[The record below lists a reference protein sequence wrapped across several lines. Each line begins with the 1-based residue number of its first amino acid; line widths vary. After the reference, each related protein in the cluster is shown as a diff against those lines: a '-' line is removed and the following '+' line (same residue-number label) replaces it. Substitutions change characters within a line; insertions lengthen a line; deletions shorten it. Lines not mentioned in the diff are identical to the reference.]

1 MLWLALVFPEWP
13 LQARFRTRDGT
24 QPLAVSQGQRVIAL
38 DAVALA
44 QGVRVGQR
52 LADALALA
60 PDLVIRSR
68 EPAAETAALHDA
80 AGCALH
86 FTPHVSLDDDALL
99 LELSGSLKLFGGLDT
114 LLRTLQRTLAAAG
127 FESVAA
133 CAPTPRAARWLALG
147 TPGQR
152 IRNVAALPGALAPL
166 PLVATGAG
174 DAALLPL
181 RDAGVRTLGELMALP
196 RSALALRDA
205 GPLLTLIDQALGRR
219 PDLRVDHSAQP
230 RLDSRVELPVPRQD
244 SDVLLFAA
252 SRLFNAA
259 CARLAA
265 AQSGIG
271 ECALELEHERQPP
284 TVLTLRTGQPTRDPR
299 VLAGLAR
306 EHLARIALPAPVA
319 ALRLQA
325 TDWLLMPGR
334 SRDLFGAQAPSLAE
348 TRAAAALLVERLRA
362 RLGHDKVH
370 ALSGSADPRPECAQQ
385 PAEPGAARPGQ
396 ARTRRPLW
404 LLAEPEAL
412 AERDGQPWRHGPLHC
427 LEDSERIEAGWWD
440 GLDAPLAA
448 NEALRDYRIA
458 IGPRQEVLWIYR
470 EHHPPHRWYLHG
482 VFG

>member
-13 LQARFRTRDGT
+13 LQARFRTRDST
-24 QPLAVSQGQRVIAL
+24 QALAVSQGQRVIAL
-38 DAVALA
+38 DAHALA

-60 PDLVIRSR
+60 PDLIIRSR
-68 EPAAETAALHDA
+68 APAAETAALKDA

-86 FTPHVSLDDDALL
+86 FTPRVSLDDDALL
-99 LELSGSLKLFGGLDT
+99 LELSGSLKLFGGLDR

-127 FESVAA
+127 FESISA

-147 TPGQR
+147 KPGQR
-152 IRNVAALPGALAPL
+152 VRYLAGLPGALAAL
-166 PLVATGAG
+166 PLEVTGAEERV
-174 DAALLPL
+174 LLAL
-181 RDAGVRTLGELMALP
+181 RDAGLRTLGELTVLP

-205 GPLLTLIDQALGRR
+205 GPLLTLIDQALGHR
-219 PDLRVDHSAQP
+219 PDLRVDYLAPP
-230 RLDSRVELPVPRQD
+230 RLDSRIELPVPRQD
-244 SDVLLFAA
+244 VDVLLFTA

-259 CARLAA
+259 CTQLAA

-271 ECALELEHERQPP
+271 ACTLELEHERQPA

-299 VLAGLAR
+299 VLAGLTR

-319 ALRLQA
+319 ALRLRA

-334 SRDLFGAQAPSLAE
+334 SRDLFGAQAPSTSE

-362 RLGHDKVH
+362 RLGHDAVH
-370 ALSGSADPRPECAQQ
+370 ALSGSADPRPEHAQK
-385 PAEPGAARPGQ
+385 PVEPGTARPGQ
-396 ARTRRPLW
+396 ARPRRPLW

-412 AERDGQPWRHGPLHC
+412 AERDGQPWRHGPLRC

-440 GLDAPLAA
+440 GPDAPGSAD
-448 NEALRDYRIA
+448 EALRDYRIA

-470 EHHPPHRWYLHG
+470 DHRPPHRWYLHG